1 MGNKEML
8 NKSHLGRFSHIHAYS
23 GIFRHFQTYPD
34 IIGHIQGISGVVQAY
49 SEPCVTLSYAELWY
63 IQNPDIL
70 KTRGMFRIL
79 AYPKLWHI
87 QNQMHIIQNHG
98 ILRTGGILRTLS
110 MIFLM
115 QV

>member
-8 NKSHLGRFSHIHAYS
+8 NKSHLGRFSHIHACS

-63 IQNPDIL
+63 IQNQTHVQNLGISKTLAHSEPD
-70 KTRGMFRIL
+70 
-79 AYPKLWHI
+79 AYYSETWDI
-87 QNQMHIIQNHG
+87 
-98 ILRTGGILRTLS
+98 
-110 MIFLM
+110 
-115 QV
+115 